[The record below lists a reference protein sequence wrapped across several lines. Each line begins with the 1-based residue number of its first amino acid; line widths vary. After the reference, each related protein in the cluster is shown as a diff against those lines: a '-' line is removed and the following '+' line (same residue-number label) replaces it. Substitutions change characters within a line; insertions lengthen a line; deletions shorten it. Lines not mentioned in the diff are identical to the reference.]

1 VKYKDDKLKVGRIWV
16 LCMKAYSNDL
26 RQKIIDAYNNKE
38 GSYRKLAQRFSVT
51 RSFIQKLMGR
61 YQDTGR
67 VSALP
72 HGGGQKSKLNS
83 EQLEILQ
90 KLVSE
95 KNDATLD
102 ELCEGL
108 KLKTSVKISRATM
121 GRILQNLQLTRKKNL
136 SCK

>member
-1 VKYKDDKLKVGRIWV
+1 
-16 LCMKAYSNDL
+16 
-26 RQKIIDAYNNKE
+26 
-38 GSYRKLAQRFSVT
+38 
-51 RSFIQKLMGR
+51 MGR